1 MESMVRMTDRDGGEI
16 MPGLWLLY
24 LLATT
29 LAAILFGACSVT
41 QFKSLQPGLEQ
52 RGHHI
57 KGVTFYP
64 QGQHTCGPAALAGI
78 ASYWGRTIN
87 MGRIAADLYIPELRG
102 TLPADME
109 RLLRETGFITS
120 SFAGTLDDVR
130 ARVLED
136 IPVVC
141 LLDFGFSVYR
151 QPHYVVVIG
160 FDDAHEVVI
169 VHDGLKENRL
179 IRYEKFINEWERAGN
194 WMLVAVPA
202 DKDKQ

>member
-1 MESMVRMTDRDGGEI
+1 MDRDSGEI
-16 MPGLWLLY
+16 IPGLSRLY
-24 LLATT
+24 LLLTI
-29 LAAILFGACSVT
+29 LAAIIFAACSVT

-57 KGVTFYP
+57 KGVTFYA
-64 QGQHTCGPAALAGI
+64 QGEHTCGPAALAGI
-78 ASYWGRTIN
+78 SSYWGRAIN
-87 MGRIAADLYIPELRG
+87 VNRIAADVYSPELRG
-102 TLPADME
+102 TLPTDME
-109 RLLRETGFITS
+109 RFLRGKGFITS

-141 LLDFGFSVYR
+141 LLNIGFSVYR

-160 FDDAHEVVI
+160 FDDVNEVMV

-179 IRYEKFINEWERAGN
+179 IRYEKFMREWERAGN
-194 WMLVAVPA
+194 WMLVAVPFETEA
-202 DKDKQ
+202 Q